1 MPARAAIRLTG
12 QAFNVV
18 VYPSYHRGPRP
29 VLGVDV
35 LSFRQRQLG
44 GGGEWSGG
52 DEVFGQLFGTRG
64 GGPFSVSSEFEAG
77 VSWLRSNGRQKLCL
91 TFR

>member
-64 GGPFSVSSEFEAG
+64 GGLFRCLLSLRRGLVGCDLTAG
-77 VSWLRSNGRQKLCL
+77 KS
-91 TFR
+91 FA